1 MFCTAFV
8 HSFEIEK
15 SNLRHRETH
24 QQCKTKSYLGAIH
37 KYLLKDQRKGGR
49 EGGQKHQMNWIYNL
63 QKSISRL
70 MFAGYTGSKNLV

>member
-1 MFCTAFV
+1 MHIILNNILYQKTKVFCTAFV

-15 SNLRHRETH
+15 SNLRHKETH

-49 EGGQKHQMNWIYNL
+49 EGG
-63 QKSISRL
+63 
-70 MFAGYTGSKNLV
+70 GSKTSDELDL